1 VSARLPPLNALR
13 AFESAGRN
21 QSFAKA
27 AAELYVTPG
36 AISRQIH
43 TLEKFLGCPL
53 FKRFHREVRL
63 TPEASVYLETVIDM
77 FRQVERATN
86 RLTDSRKQRLLH
98 IHAAIT
104 YTLRWL
110 LPRLSGFHT
119 KYPKNEIRLSAT
131 LPSNS
136 ELHAAP
142 TDVTVRISN
151 EAAAAAAAPALIAH
165 RLVDI
170 ELIPVCT
177 PQYRDLHR
185 LGGTPQS
192 LLGTTLLH
200 SSARPND
207 WAAWFENTGTTGIDP
222 RSGIDF
228 ESSSLAYQGALEG
241 IGVAIAM
248 RAFVETDLSSGR
260 LVTPFEFG
268 LCDGSAFYL
277 TYSRAA
283 AALPQVQEF
292 RNWVVAEAM
301 TKHTINPIDYRQD
314 SPAAAHDRVS

>member
-21 QSFAKA
+21 QSFARA
-27 AAELYVTPG
+27 AAELNVTAG

-43 TLEKFLGCPL
+43 ALEEFVGFPL

-63 TPEASVYLETVIDM
+63 TAEASAYLETVSDM
-77 FRQVERATN
+77 FRQVERATY
-86 RLTDSRKQRLLH
+86 RLTDSRKRRLLH

-104 YTLRWL
+104 CTLRWL
-110 LPRLSGFHT
+110 VPRLSGFHAR
-119 KYPKNEIRLSAT
+119 YPKNEIRLSAS
-131 LPSNS
+131 LPTNS

-142 TDVTVRISN
+142 TDVTIRISN
-151 EAAAAAAAPALIAH
+151 AEKVAAAEPALLAH

-177 PQYRDLHR
+177 AQYRDQHK
-185 LGGTPQS
+185 LGGSADT
-192 LLGTTLLH
+192 LRGTTLLH
-200 SSARPND
+200 STMRPDD
-207 WAAWFENTGTTGIDP
+207 WAAWLASTGTTAVDP
-222 RSGIDF
+222 HSGIDF

-248 RAFVETDLSSGR
+248 RAFVETDLSAGR
-260 LVTPFEFG
+260 LVTPFEVSHR
-268 LCDGSAFYL
+268 DGSAFYL

-292 RNWVVAEAM
+292 RNWVVAEASVQESANGPVHM
-301 TKHTINPIDYRQD
+301 GVARPR
-314 SPAAAHDRVS
+314 AA